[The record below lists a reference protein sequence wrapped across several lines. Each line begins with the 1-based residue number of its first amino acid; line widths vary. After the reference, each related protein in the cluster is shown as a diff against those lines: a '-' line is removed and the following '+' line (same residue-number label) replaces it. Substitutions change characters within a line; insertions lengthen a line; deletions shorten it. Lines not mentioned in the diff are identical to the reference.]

1 MNLKGKKPKKHARS
15 CSYLLSEEQFEWLK
29 RMYPHFNNQDL
40 SLMLFQRFGVEMSPV
55 SIKDMAKRNI
65 WHKSQEEITRE
76 RRKNAIKTNN
86 KRWGYATEED

>member
-1 MNLKGKKPKKHARS
+1 MNFKENKGKRPKRRS
-15 CSYLLSEEQFEWLK
+15 SYLLSEEQFEWLK
-29 RMYPHFNNQDL
+29 RMYPHFNNKDL

-55 SIKDMAKRNI
+55 SIKDMAKRNV
-65 WHKSQEEITRE
+65 WHKSQDEITRE